1 MATLAQSPRTSG
13 ATEPVAEA
21 PPALKAARHGNRSA
35 ASVAFLVALW
45 FALAFS
51 VLCLGVLLL
60 DAVIDGASR
69 LDSSLFTQY
78 SSRLRPDEAGARA
91 AILGSA
97 WVIAA
102 TAIMAIPLGVAAGL
116 YLEEFADGRKWYN
129 RLIEVNL
136 TNLAAV
142 PAIVYGMLTAGLA
155 LTIGLERRV
164 VLAGAIALA
173 LLILPVIIIATREAV
188 RAVPAEI
195 RHGSLA
201 LGATPIQTVWRQTL
215 PAAIPGIATGAIL
228 ALSRALGEAAPLL
241 LLGGAVFITYDPN
254 GLMSGFTTLPIQIF
268 NWTQQ
273 PQAEFHA
280 AASAAIIVMLAL
292 LLLMNAVAIL
302 IRNRYQKRW

>member
-1 MATLAQSPRTSG
+1 
-13 ATEPVAEA
+13 V
-21 PPALKAARHGNRSA
+21 
-35 ASVAFLVALW
+35 VFLIALW

-51 VLCLGVLLL
+51 VLCLAVLLI
-60 DAVIDGASR
+60 DAIVDGASR
-69 LDSSLFTQY
+69 LDASLFTEY

-97 WVIAA
+97 WVIAV
-102 TAIMAIPLGVAAGL
+102 TALMAIPLGVAAGV
-116 YLEEFADGRKWYN
+116 YLEEFADGNKWYN
-129 RLIEVNL
+129 RLVEVNL

-164 VLAGAIALA
+164 VVAGAIALA
-173 LLILPVIIIATREAV
+173 LLILPVIIIATREAM
-188 RAVPAEI
+188 RAVPKEI
-195 RHGSLA
+195 RDGSLA

-215 PAAIPGIATGAIL
+215 PAAVPGIATGAIL

-292 LLLMNAVAIL
+292 LLVMNAVAIL